1 MKSTEIAAIQV
12 KEEASVKDAL
22 RQMDQTGLKILFVTD
37 SGGKLL
43 GTITDGDFRKWILAG
58 RSLDED
64 ISCVFNPSP
73 VKFREDYDIE
83 EVKRVLV
90 KERFEAIPIVG
101 QSGGITDVLFWEDV
115 FGDKYRKAEGR
126 LGVPVVIMAG
136 GMGTRFSTVTKIL
149 PKPLIPFGDKPV
161 VEAIMDS
168 FSNFG
173 CEKFYLLL
181 GYKGTMIQSYFDNTD
196 NGYSPDYVF
205 EPTPMGTAG
214 ALGLLEKEDL
224 PGSFFVS
231 NCDIIIKAD
240 YTDIYGFHMQN
251 DYDVT
256 VVSAMRH
263 FVIPYGVMDMTT
275 GGSMKDLTE
284 KPEYDFLVNTGMY
297 VIKKDILSFLPGKGK
312 MDFTD
317 LLKKVQES
325 GGKVGIYPVSE
336 KSWVDVGQPGLWEEN
351 DSRMNGAQPR

>member
-149 PKPLIPFGDKPV
+149 PKPLIPVGEKPALEV
-161 VEAIMDS
+161 IMDRFNS
-168 FSNFG
+168 AG
-173 CEKFYLLL
+173 AKHFYITLN
-181 GYKGTMIQSYFDNTD
+181 YKGEMIKTYFENISKD
-196 NGYSPDYVF
+196 YKIDYVWEKEF
-205 EPTPMGTAG
+205 LGTAG
-214 ALGLLEKEDL
+214 SLKLMS
-224 PGSFFVS
+224 GSLDSVFMVS
-231 NCDIIIKAD
+231 NCDIMVDVDYAD
-240 YTDIYGFHMQN
+240 LLNFHKEN
-251 DYDVT
+251 KNILT
-256 VVSAMRH
+256 VVGSLQH
-263 FVIPYGVMDMTT
+263 HKIPYGVIHFKEA
-275 GGSMKDLTE
+275 GKIKEIQE
-284 KPEYDFLVNTGMY
+284 KPEFDFMVNTGVY
-297 VIKKDILSFLPGKGK
+297 ILSPQAI
-312 MDFTD
+312 DFIPEKKYFDMTD
-317 LLKKVQES
+317 LIRSLLDKKES
-325 GGKVGIYPVSE
+325 VGVYPVSE
-336 KSWVDVGQPGLWEEN
+336 KSYVDIGELEEYKRVVGEMEL
-351 DSRMNGAQPR
+351 SR